1 MARKVRVSNERP
13 KLDDN
18 YVERKINKVNI
29 SPQRK
34 SNTLLLAIAIV
45 SIIANGVLGYLVF
58 DFHNKSV
65 ELESTKKE
73 LSTVKNDLSSL
84 RIDWFNVAGYKSMSY
99 VKNKLDFIDDNI
111 VFRIKGF
118 GNYYYSYDC
127 MMDKVNGEYTYW
139 AYNKEAAISEGL
151 RSGGC

>member
-1 MARKVRVSNERP
+1 MAKKVRILNDIS
-13 KLDDN
+13 KLDN
-18 YVERKINKVNI
+18 NFAGKNVKKVNNMF
-29 SPQRK
+29 QRK
-34 SNTLLLAIAIV
+34 RNTLLLVIAIV

-58 DFHNKSV
+58 NFHSKSV
-65 ELESTKKE
+65 ELDSTKKE

-118 GNYYYSYDC
+118 GNYYYTYDC
-127 MMDKVNGEYTYW
+127 MMNKVDGEYTYW

-151 RSGGC
+151 RAGGC